1 MPIFAQIPREM
12 KKTAAFCGFVLLI
25 SCSGNATSEKEKTDD
40 TLVQEVIDSLPPFKA
55 LESNFTTDSLIL
67 PEGFTYTVLF
77 REEFDQVTRADGKQF
92 PAKGAHDLSV
102 FIPDKASP
110 ETKGR
115 LYISHETKYA
125 NPDLGDGGGA
135 TTFDIENKNGHW
147 QVVGN
152 FNHVDFS
159 SVGGTNR
166 NCGGSLSPN
175 GTVFT
180 CEEVWAPNT
189 SYLWAEG
196 KGHTD
201 TSFQNGRPLWQNMG
215 YVVEVDPF
223 TNKAIKKHWKM
234 GRFVHEDLHFTP
246 DGKTVYLTDDN
257 SPGVFFKYETKTA
270 FNYDDGQLYAYKQ
283 SADGESGEWLTL
295 PMDTTSLIN
304 CTQIAMQ
311 KGASM
316 FIRHEWMQEINGKFY
331 ITETGEDNFDWADGL
346 EKGGSVPNY
355 VATSLRKGGTQ
366 YDDVFGRILEFDPQT
381 NKMQPYLEGGF
392 FSDSSGCFSNPDCN
406 TSVKIGGRTYMVIC
420 EDINWYDRGRA
431 GKEGEENK
439 QFFNEVYFLDMSIAN
454 PTVDDLMRFAITPK
468 GAEGTGVIFLPDGSM
483 ILNIM
488 HPSNENPAPFNRSCT
503 VLIEGFKK
511 K

>member
-1 MPIFAQIPREM
+1 M
-12 KKTAAFCGFVLLI
+12 KKLTVISSLILLA
-25 SCSGNATSEKEKTDD
+25 SCSGSGDEIEETPKD
-40 TLVQEVIDSLPPFKA
+40 TVVQQVVDTIPPFVA
-55 LESNFTTDSLIL
+55 IQSNFTTDSLIL
-67 PEGFTYTVLF
+67 PEGFTYTILF
-77 REEFDQVTRADGKQF
+77 REEFDLVTRADGKKF
-92 PAKGAHDLSV
+92 PAKGSHDLSV
-102 FIPDKASP
+102 FIPDKTAP
-110 ETKGR
+110 ETRGK

-125 NPDLGDGGGA
+125 NADLGDGGGA
-135 TTFDIENKNGHW
+135 TIFDIELKDGHW
-147 QVVGN
+147 QVVSE
-152 FNHVDFS
+152 FHHVDFS
-159 SVGGTNR
+159 QVGGTNR
-166 NCGGSLSPN
+166 NCGGSMSPN

-189 SYLWAEG
+189 SYLWSDG

-215 YVVEVDPF
+215 YVVEVDPY
-223 TNKAIKKHWKM
+223 THKAIKKHWKM

-283 SADGESGEWLTL
+283 SGDGETGEWLTL
-295 PMDTTSLIN
+295 PMDSTSLIN
-304 CTQIAMQ
+304 CSEIALE

-316 FIRHEWMQEINGKFY
+316 FIRHEWMQEINGKLY
-331 ITETGEDNFDWADGL
+331 ITETGEDNFDWTDGVTT
-346 EKGGSVPNY
+346 GGSVPDY
-355 VATSLRKGGTQ
+355 VAERLHQNGNL

-381 NKMQPYLEGGF
+381 NRMSPYLEGGF

-406 TSVKIGGRTYMVIC
+406 TSVNIGGRTYMVVC

-431 GKEGEENK
+431 GKEGELNK
-439 QFFNEVYFLDMSIAN
+439 LFFNEVYFLDMRIEN
-454 PTVDDLMRFAITPK
+454 PTVDDLMRFAVTPK
-468 GAEGTGVIFLPDGSM
+468 GAEGTGVIFLPDGAM

-488 HPSNENPAPFNRSCT
+488 HPSVENPAPFNRSCT

-511 K
+511 R